1 MKVSA
6 RTLAV
11 GTFVLGTAFA
21 STSYSKETT
30 AEAPVATKTTNQ
42 PTPRRTLGDSAA
54 WPRLGEGES
63 SGHPWGAAMV
73 IFGVLGAAGVS
84 SLVLRK
90 KNVLGGTELIEV
102 LCAKTIAPRTKI
114 VLLSARNREVLV
126 SVNEKGATLLTE
138 WLSEEATP
146 LPQMPELQFEAPVE
160 LAGESDA
167 LLALSKARDSV
178 AAPAAPAASEAPR
191 KAPSRE
197 HSEAVAGLLEL
208 RKKAQRT
215 PPKGLAAKKSVVA
228 AYEAAPAAWPAAD
241 STWTRGLMAQLGE
254 ARGEKG

>member
-1 MKVSA
+1 MMISA

-11 GTFVLGTAFA
+11 GTFVLGTAVA
-21 STSYSKETT
+21 STSYSNETT

-42 PTPRRTLGDSAA
+42 PTPRRTLGDSTA

-90 KNVLGGTELIEV
+90 KNVLGGTDLIEV
-102 LCAKTIAPRTKI
+102 LSSKNIAPRTKI

-138 WLSEEATP
+138 WLADESAP

-160 LAGESDA
+160 LPGESDA
-167 LLALSKARDSV
+167 LLALSKAKDSV
-178 AAPAAPAASEAPR
+178 AASPAGEAPR

-228 AYEAAPAAWPAAD
+228 AYEAAPAAWPAPD
-241 STWTRGLMAQLGE
+241 SAWTRGLMAQLGE